1 MVSGG
6 ALFVALLGAV
16 AVERG
21 AELAVSLRNA
31 RRAFARGGVEVE
43 GPGAYAAMVGV
54 HALFLPAAALE
65 AFALERPF
73 VPALAAAMAALVALS
88 MTLRWWAIATL
99 GDRWNTRVIVVP
111 GEPAVVG
118 GPYRFLRHPNYV
130 AVTIEMAAIPLVHS
144 AWVTALAWSAA
155 SAVLLARRIPLEER
169 ALELYND
176 YRARLGDRRRFV
188 PGAGSGG

>member
-1 MVSGG
+1 MVGG
-6 ALFVALLGAV
+6 GSWFVALLGAV

-43 GPGAYAAMVGV
+43 GRGAYAAMVGV

-73 VPALAAAMAALVALS
+73 VPALAAAMAALVVLS

-111 GEPAVVG
+111 GEPAIAR

-130 AVTIEMAAIPLVHS
+130 AVTIEMFAIPLVHS
-144 AWVTALAWSAA
+144 AWLTALVWSGA
-155 SAVLLARRIPLEER
+155 SALLLARRIPLEER

-188 PGAGSGG
+188 PGSGRSG

>member
-1 MVSGG
+1 MVNGG

-16 AVERG
+16 ALERG

-31 RRAFARGGVEVE
+31 RRALARGGVEVE

-65 AFALERPF
+65 AFALERTF

-155 SAVLLARRIPLEER
+155 SALLLARRIPLEER
-169 ALELYND
+169 ALELHND

>member
-1 MVSGG
+1 MVNGG

-16 AVERG
+16 ALERG

-31 RRAFARGGVEVE
+31 RRALARGGVEVE

-155 SAVLLARRIPLEER
+155 SALLLARRIPLEER
-169 ALELYND
+169 ALELHND
-176 YRARLGDRRRFV
+176 YRARLGGRRRFV
-188 PGAGSGG
+188 PGAGDGR